1 MRVKTDITPDD
12 HQAFT
17 RHIWYSGARGSWLW
31 FVMIFVGVVA
41 LSAMLEANA
50 GIHLD
55 TATML
60 VTMVILTGY
69 LALAQRRIRPRA
81 DGASLGPRTFELTT
95 EGLWERSRCYETL
108 TRWPGVCGV
117 DETARHF
124 FVFIDNCQA
133 HIIPKTAFAD
143 TEECTRFGEELHGR
157 AGTDPAAPLVIL
169 PEIAGVS

>member
-69 LALAQRRIRPRA
+69 LALAQRRIRPPSGRCVARPSYVRA
-81 DGASLGPRTFELTT
+81 HDGR
-95 EGLWERSRCYETL
+95 
-108 TRWPGVCGV
+108 
-117 DETARHF
+117 
-124 FVFIDNCQA
+124 
-133 HIIPKTAFAD
+133 
-143 TEECTRFGEELHGR
+143 
-157 AGTDPAAPLVIL
+157 LVGAL
-169 PEIAGVS
+169 ALL